1 MQIEVTFYERNGGNI
16 MQKLTI
22 KEIINNL
29 IDELSRAR
37 ELLADNQEAQE
48 SMLISDIDSELDRVS
63 DLDER
68 IDFAMLMS
76 SEIGDVSIPTID
88 KIYELESKT
97 ELPYENGMV
106 DTETVYNTLG
116 DITATLKSE
125 IECE

>member
-1 MQIEVTFYERNGGNI
+1 

-76 SEIGDVSIPTID
+76 SEIGDVSIPTIN

-125 IECE
+125 IEYE

>member
-1 MQIEVTFYERNGGNI
+1 MKVTFYKRNGGNI

-76 SEIGDVSIPTID
+76 SEIGDISIPTIN

-106 DTETVYNTLG
+106 DNLLPSKVLFK
-116 DITATLKSE
+116 LVKSVVV
-125 IECE
+125 I